1 MSDPT
6 SVDLPVL
13 NELSSL
19 AIIVATGLAAQL
31 LAWRIKIPSILML
44 LVAGFVLGPVTGLVS
59 PDALAGDLLMPVVAL
74 AVAIILFEGGLSLK
88 FSEIKETGPVVWRL
102 VTLGSAVTMILVA
115 LATHFTLGWSW
126 GISFLLGAIFTVT
139 GPTVIAPLL
148 RHVRPSKQ
156 VGSVL
161 KWEGIV
167 IDPIGAMLALIVFEI
182 VAAGGLAGSGVA
194 FSHALLIS
202 LKVIGIGG
210 LIGLLGAGIL
220 YFALKRYWI
229 PDYLQSPI
237 TLALT
242 VGSFA
247 LSDHLQHEAGL
258 VAVTAM
264 GIALANQRSVKTAHI
279 LEFKENLRVLLISV
293 LFIVLAARLSREQ
306 LDQVP
311 WAASVALLFIL
322 VLIRPIGV
330 YLSTIGSP
338 LLSRER
344 AFLAG
349 IAPRGI
355 VAAAVA
361 SVFADRL
368 AAAGIPGADQLVP
381 VTFFLIVGTVAIYGL
396 GASPLAK
403 ALKVSSAEPQG
414 ILFAGATPL
423 IRAIA
428 ETIKDGGIRTLVV
441 DTNRSNISAA
451 KLAGI
456 DAHSGSIISGEI
468 EEELNLVG
476 IGRLIAM
483 TPNPEIN
490 SLASIHFRHHFG
502 TENIYSINTEAS
514 SEKMEKKVA
523 AEFRSRTLFSDVL
536 TYDDLDARFRGGSK
550 VKKTNITEE
559 FTYENFFER
568 NTVGNRP
575 PLPLFLITAEGKL
588 RIFAAD
594 AEITPKAGDQIIALI
609 TPGAEVKNT
618 QG

>member
-1 MSDPT
+1 MLEPLSSDA
-6 SVDLPVL
+6 PVL

-19 AIIVATGLAAQL
+19 AVIAATGLAAQL
-31 LAWRIKIPSILML
+31 LAWKIKVPSILML
-44 LVAGFVLGPVTGLVS
+44 LIAGFILGPVTGLVS
-59 PDALAGDLLMPVVAL
+59 PDTLAGDLLMPAVSL

-88 FSEIKETGPVVWRL
+88 FSEIKQTGPVVWRL
-102 VTLGSAVTMILVA
+102 VTLGAAVTMVLVA
-115 LATHFTLGWSW
+115 IATRYTLGWSW
-126 GISFLLGAIFTVT
+126 GTSFLLGSIFTVT

-182 VAAGGLAGSGVA
+182 VAAGGLTGDSVP
-194 FSHALLIS
+194 FIHAVLIS

-210 LIGLLGAGIL
+210 IIGLIGAGIL
-220 YFALKRYWI
+220 YFAMKRYWI
-229 PDYLQSPI
+229 PDYLQSPV

-242 VGSFA
+242 VGAFA
-247 LSDHLQHEAGL
+247 LSDYLQHEAGL

-322 VLIRPIGV
+322 LFIRPIGV

-338 LLSRER
+338 LTSKER
-344 AFLAG
+344 AFLGG

-368 AAAGIPGADQLVP
+368 TEAGIPGAEQLVP

-396 GASPLAK
+396 GAAPLAR

-414 ILFAGATPL
+414 VLFAGATPL
-423 IRAIA
+423 IREWPRRSMKAGSAPSWSIPTAAISLPRNSPVS
-428 ETIKDGGIRTLVV
+428 TP
-441 DTNRSNISAA
+441 ISARSWPA
-451 KLAGI
+451 KSMRI
-456 DAHSGSIISGEI
+456 SISSG
-468 EEELNLVG
+468 
-476 IGRLIAM
+476 
-483 TPNPEIN
+483 
-490 SLASIHFRHHFG
+490 
-502 TENIYSINTEAS
+502 
-514 SEKMEKKVA
+514 
-523 AEFRSRTLFSDVL
+523 
-536 TYDDLDARFRGGSK
+536 LDAS
-550 VKKTNITEE
+550 
-559 FTYENFFER
+559 
-568 NTVGNRP
+568 
-575 PLPLFLITAEGKL
+575 L
-588 RIFAAD
+588 R
-594 AEITPKAGDQIIALI
+594 
-609 TPGAEVKNT
+609 
-618 QG
+618 